1 MSKKLTRQ
9 ELKALQ
15 ALHYCEEV
23 FQRAEVNM
31 KTDPAY
37 GKQQYE
43 LGDLVITDEDNYR
56 FYSVMLR
63 NRDIFNDIYTENEWK
78 TIEAAIGLYNHAG
91 KQTIVIDN
99 EEYDVVDSI
108 ANDDLIKELSKKL
121 GRKGK

>member
-1 MSKKLTRQ
+1 
-9 ELKALQ
+9 
-15 ALHYCEEV
+15 
-23 FQRAEVNM
+23 
-31 KTDPAY
+31 
-37 GKQQYE
+37 
-43 LGDLVITDEDNYR
+43 
-56 FYSVMLR
+56 MLR

-108 ANDDLIKELSKKL
+108 ANDDLIKELSNKL